1 MKAMQAMTRN
11 VVCVHEDDALEV
23 ARDLMKEW
31 DIRHLPV
38 VRGKILVGI
47 MSDRDVLRYTTAGG
61 LDGQEVSDRSVKET
75 MTRKPITSSASD
87 SIAHIAGLMVD
98 NKVDCV
104 PVIEEDDGELIGM
117 ITSSDLLD
125 LLREKEIIDASRT
138 VPWSYAVRVMGG
150 RETNSYM

>member
-11 VVCVHEDDALEV
+11 VVCVREEDDLEV

-38 VRGKILVGI
+38 VRGRILVGVL
-47 MSDRDVLRYTTAGG
+47 SDRDVLLHSSGERG
-61 LDGQEVSDRSVKET
+61 VSESQVADRTVGET
-75 MTRKPITSSASD
+75 MTKRPMTCGATD

-98 NKVDCV
+98 NKIDCV
-104 PVIEEDDGELIGM
+104 PVVEDEDGELIGL

-125 LLREKEIIDASRT
+125 LLREKDILDASRT
-138 VPWSYAVRVMGG
+138 VPFSYSVRYLG
-150 RETNSYM
+150 REAQLA